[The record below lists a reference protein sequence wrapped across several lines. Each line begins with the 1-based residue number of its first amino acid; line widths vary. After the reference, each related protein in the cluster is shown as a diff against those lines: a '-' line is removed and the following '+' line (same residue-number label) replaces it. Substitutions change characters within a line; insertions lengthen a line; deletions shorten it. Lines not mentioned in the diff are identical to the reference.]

1 MWRSR
6 LAAAAA
12 LLLLSGAALAEGG
25 DRRVEISVTAVP
37 EAKALVVGGRATV
50 PDGAWIV
57 FAARRLAPPLRRI
70 RGAARAAGGRYA
82 GSLDISGWP
91 AGTVAVDAH
100 FQVLL
105 PGDLRQPPDVIARY
119 GANGER
125 MTGPS
130 VVEGGGG
137 FRAAIASTSAE
148 LP

>member
-1 MWRSR
+1 MVRIGI
-6 LAAAAA
+6 AAAAA
-12 LLLLSGAALAEGG
+12 LLLLVGTGIAPAADSRVDIAVEAMADGNGLAVSG
-25 DRRVEISVTAVP
+25 S
-37 EAKALVVGGRATV
+37 ATV

-57 FAARRLAPPLRRI
+57 FAARRLAPPLRRV
-70 RGAARAAGGRYA
+70 RGAARASGGHYA

-105 PGDLRQPPDVIARY
+105 PGDLRQPPEVIARY

-137 FRAAIASTSAE
+137 FRAAIASTGAE
-148 LP
+148 LR